1 MSKIKASFVEQKQPS
16 DYRPLHPA
24 WLENSESLL
33 SKYKA
38 KRANKKAKRVNKK
51 ASLIKDSK
59 VISKALHDAN
69 AIIDESVKD
78 AVNAGISQK
87 KLQKSVKK
95 NLKEHEKKEL
105 MKAYKILKVPT

>member
-1 MSKIKASFVEQKQPS
+1 MSKINHSFVEQKQPS
-16 DYRPLHPA
+16 DYRPRHPA

-38 KRANKKAKRVNKK
+38 KRADKKAKRVNKK
-51 ASLIKDSK
+51 AILIKDSK
-59 VISKALHDAN
+59 AISKALHDAN

-78 AVNAGISQK
+78 AVNAGISHKELK
-87 KLQKSVKK
+87 KNVMK

>member
-1 MSKIKASFVEQKQPS
+1 MLNKNSHPITVHCIRPGWKILNHCFRNTKPS
-16 DYRPLHPA
+16 VPI
-24 WLENSESLL
+24 
-33 SKYKA
+33 
-38 KRANKKAKRVNKK
+38 KKAKRVNKK

-95 NLKEHEKKEL
+95 NLEEHEKKEL

>member
-38 KRANKKAKRVNKK
+38 KRANKKAIL
-51 ASLIKDSK
+51 SKDSK
-59 VISKALHDAN
+59 AISKALHDAN